1 MNSKNA
7 MLFIFITIVIDATGI
22 GIIIPSLPDLIADV
36 SGIQLEDS
44 KPYYAL
50 IISIYALMQYVFAP
64 VIGGLSDRYGR
75 RPVLLLSLFGLGID
89 YIFMY
94 FAPTLFWLII
104 GRCIAG
110 MFGASFTTASAYIA
124 DISTP
129 EDKAKNFGMVGAAFG
144 IGFIIGPVIGGFL
157 GDQGLRAPF
166 LLAAGLSLLNM
177 IYGFIVL
184 KESLPVEKRR
194 AFSLKRSNPIGAIV
208 QMINYKAIGLL
219 FLVIFLYYS
228 AGTAIQTTWVYLT
241 EEKFNWT
248 KTDIGIS
255 LAVVG
260 ICIAI
265 VQGGLAGV
273 FSKRFGNVKTA
284 YFGLFIFFISL
295 IGIGLATKG
304 WMLYALMLP
313 YAFTGLAGPT
323 IQAIMSNN
331 TPDNEQGELQGSIT
345 SIVSISEVI
354 GTFFMPLLLALT
366 TTGIVF
372 EDRIYGSPYFVASI
386 LVLFATFLFW
396 RAMRQKSSKP
406 NQISS

>member
-44 KPYYAL
+44 KPYYAF
-50 IISIYALMQYVFAP
+50 IVAIYALMQYVFAP

-75 RPVLLLSLFGLGID
+75 RPVLLLSLFGLGVD

-94 FAPTLFWLII
+94 FAPTLLWLVI

-110 MFGASFTTASAYIA
+110 VFGASFTTASAYIA

-129 EDKAKNFGMVGAAFG
+129 ENKAKNFGMVGAAFG
-144 IGFIIGPVIGGFL
+144 IGFIIGPAIGGFL

-177 IYGFIVL
+177 IYGFFVL

-194 AFSLKRSNPIGAIV
+194 AFSLKRSNPVGAII
-208 QMINYKAIGLL
+208 QMINYKSIGLL

-241 EEKFNWT
+241 EEKFNWS
-248 KTDIGIS
+248 KSDIGIS

-273 FSKRFGNVKTA
+273 FSKKFGNVKTA
-284 YFGLFIFFISL
+284 YFGLIVFFISL
-295 IGIGLATKG
+295 IGIGFASQG

-323 IQAIMSNN
+323 IQAIMSNS
-331 TPDNEQGELQGSIT
+331 TSDTEQGELQGSIT

-354 GTFFMPLLLALT
+354 GTFFMPILLALT
-366 TTGIVF
+366 TTGVVF
-372 EDRIYGSPYFVASI
+372 EDRIYGSPYFAASI
-386 LVLFATFLFW
+386 LVLVATFLFW
-396 RAMRQKSSKP
+396 RAMRTKSKGKSDLTA
-406 NQISS
+406 